1 MLRRGS
7 FTGTQRKTNQLKQ
20 VVGAPKPASSR
31 LRILSQGTS
40 RCARHFFPL
49 PLLLASSARRQTRER
64 SLEDP
69 RSGGLREKPRSGG
82 TALRHGHGPGL
93 ELTMSDRILVT
104 GATGLQGGAVARHLL
119 KLGKPEVRC
128 LTRRPHSEAAKTFK
142 QLGAE
147 VVKADLDDPA
157 SLKSVLRGCTGV
169 FGVTDFWEAF
179 LREYDQGVNLI
190 DAASEAGVGHLVLST

>member
-49 PLLLASSARRQTRER
+49 PLLLASSARRLTRER

-69 RSGGLREKPRSGG
+69 RNGGLREKPRRGG
-82 TALRHGHGPGL
+82 TALRHAHGPGL
-93 ELTMSDRILVT
+93 T
-104 GATGLQGGAVARHLL
+104 L
-119 KLGKPEVRC
+119 KGI
-128 LTRRPHSEAAKTFK
+128 
-142 QLGAE
+142 
-147 VVKADLDDPA
+147 KADLDDPA

-190 DAASEAGVGHLVLST
+190 DAASTIRPFRT

>member
-1 MLRRGS
+1 
-7 FTGTQRKTNQLKQ
+7 
-20 VVGAPKPASSR
+20 
-31 LRILSQGTS
+31 
-40 RCARHFFPL
+40 
-49 PLLLASSARRQTRER
+49 
-64 SLEDP
+64 
-69 RSGGLREKPRSGG
+69 
-82 TALRHGHGPGL
+82 
-93 ELTMSDRILVT
+93 MSDRILVT

-119 KLGKPEVRC
+119 KLNKPEVRC
-128 LTRRPHSEAAKTFK
+128 LTRRPDSEAAKTFK

-190 DAASEAGVGHLVLST
+190 DAASEAGV